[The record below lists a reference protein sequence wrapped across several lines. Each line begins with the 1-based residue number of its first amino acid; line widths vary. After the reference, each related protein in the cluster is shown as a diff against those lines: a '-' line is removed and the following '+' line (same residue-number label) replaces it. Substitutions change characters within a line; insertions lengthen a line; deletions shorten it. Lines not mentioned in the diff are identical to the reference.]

1 MIEKESLVGFDKH
14 DYAPMLRE
22 ESAKLL
28 VKILKGK
35 KPQNI
40 LEIGTFL
47 GYSAALILQTCPNA
61 HLTTIEKS
69 QENACDAMENL
80 KNLGLA
86 TRCSVVCCDAMDF
99 LQQTKNENYDLI
111 FLDGPKGQ
119 YNKYLPYLKEMLKSG
134 GVLIADDILFY
145 GYVKSQEK
153 IEHKHRSIVNNL
165 RKFLNEITT
174 DRDFDTQIFEI
185 EDGVSVSIKK

>member
-1 MIEKESLVGFDKH
+1 MIEKEKLVGLDKH

-28 VKILKGK
+28 LEILQEKQPK
-35 KPQNI
+35 KV

-47 GYSAALILQTCPNA
+47 GYSAALILQTCPNCQ
-61 HLTTIEKS
+61 LTTIEKS
-69 QENACDAMENL
+69 EENAADAKENL
-80 KNLGLA
+80 KNLGFEA
-86 TRCSVVCCDAMDF
+86 RCEVVCCDAMDY
-99 LQQTKNENYDLI
+99 LEQTKNQTFDLI

-119 YNKYLPYLKEMLKSG
+119 YHKYLPYLKKMLKSG

-165 RKFLNEITT
+165 RKFLGQITT
-174 DRDFDTQIFEI
+174 DKDFETKIYEI
-185 EDGVSVSIKK
+185 EDGVSVSVKK